1 MIYEPLHQEGVAA
14 VVSSSTHPPRS
25 SVTMSS
31 SSPRLPSDPLHR
43 SILAVDIE
51 GYSRPERTNPIRA
64 RLRDSLYLLLDQAIG
79 SLGIAPDQY
88 EPPTDQGD
96 GALVL
101 FHPEVPKNRLLH
113 PLIANLAEGLAGHN
127 VTAPER
133 EHIRLRVVVH
143 AGELLSDEHGYFGED
158 LDDAFGLLNSNT
170 LRACLTE
177 TGSPLALLVTHQ
189 IYEGIVKHELAGV
202 DPVMYQRT
210 RVRLKRKSI
219 PRVSGLCRGVE
230 PGEQGVWE

>member
-1 MIYEPLHQEGVAA
+1 
-14 VVSSSTHPPRS
+14 
-25 SVTMSS
+25 
-31 SSPRLPSDPLHR
+31 
-43 SILAVDIE
+43 
-51 GYSRPERTNPIRA
+51 
-64 RLRDSLYLLLDQAIG
+64 
-79 SLGIAPDQY
+79 
-88 EPPTDQGD
+88 
-96 GALVL
+96 
-101 FHPEVPKNRLLH
+101 
-113 PLIANLAEGLAGHN
+113 
-127 VTAPER
+127 
-133 EHIRLRVVVH
+133 VVVH

-219 PRVSGLCRGVE
+219 PAWLYTPTIPTPQQSPACDTRCDRRRHHGM
-230 PGEQGVWE
+230 

>member
-96 GALVL
+96 GALARAGA
-101 FHPEVPKNRLLH
+101 HPAARGRARWRASQRRTRLL
-113 PLIANLAEGLAGHN
+113 
-127 VTAPER
+127 R
-133 EHIRLRVVVH
+133 
-143 AGELLSDEHGYFGED
+143 
-158 LDDAFGLLNSNT
+158 
-170 LRACLTE
+170 
-177 TGSPLALLVTHQ
+177 
-189 IYEGIVKHELAGV
+189 
-202 DPVMYQRT
+202 
-210 RVRLKRKSI
+210 
-219 PRVSGLCRGVE
+219 RG
-230 PGEQGVWE
+230 P